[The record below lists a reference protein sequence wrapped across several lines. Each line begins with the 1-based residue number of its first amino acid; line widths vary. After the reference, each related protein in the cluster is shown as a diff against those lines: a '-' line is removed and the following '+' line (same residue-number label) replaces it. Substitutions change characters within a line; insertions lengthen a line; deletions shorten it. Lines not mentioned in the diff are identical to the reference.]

1 MTPAEL
7 SRTVL
12 HAVCRAVE
20 DDALPGPVPERV
32 AVDRPRPGGRGD
44 YATNVALR
52 LAGPAGRPPRE
63 VAEILRTVLLRT
75 SPGSGIAHVEIT
87 GPGFLNFTLAS
98 GSRADARAALL
109 RTIRR
114 TGTRYG
120 HGDALAGTTVA
131 LDESFRSP
139 VCGEVPCTHI
149 RGVVVGQRRSA
160 SLPSSA
166 LRLHAPD
173 TSPPAPR
180 GGRRYFG
187 MTHPAPA
194 EEPRAALWT
203 RTVVTLLRTQGAE
216 AAVVPGAA
224 EVLRPVPVP
233 APTTADEL
241 DARLGPDAARWALL
255 RPAAHDRPYT
265 DGEAA
270 RTLLVQRESNGL
282 FLVRYAYAR
291 TRATARGA
299 ARLSLAPAETDT
311 PARTDTPAQIGGTI
325 PEDSAAALLTLLGD
339 HPAVLEAAARL
350 RAPDRLARHL
360 EHTADA
366 FLRFQETC
374 HPLPLGDEKPSAAHR
389 SRLALAEATGT
400 VLAGGLSLLGVDAPE
415 HL

>member
-63 VAEILRTVLLRT
+63 VAEILRTTLLRT
-75 SPGSGIAHVEIT
+75 TPGSAIERVEIT
-87 GPGFLNFTLAS
+87 GPGFLNFTLAAH
-98 GSRADARAALL
+98 SRADARTGLL
-109 RTIRR
+109 RTIRHA
-114 TGTRYG
+114 GTRYG

-131 LDESFRSP
+131 LA
-139 VCGEVPCTHI
+139 H
-149 RGVVVGQRRSA
+149 
-160 SLPSSA
+160 
-166 LRLHAPD
+166 
-173 TSPPAPR
+173 
-180 GGRRYFG
+180 
-187 MTHPAPA
+187 A

-203 RTVVTLLRTQGAE
+203 RTAVALLRTQGAE

-224 EVLRPVPVP
+224 ETPRPVPVTP
-233 APTTADEL
+233 ATTADEL
-241 DARLGPDAARWALL
+241 YARLGPDAAHWALL

-291 TRATARGA
+291 TRAA
-299 ARLSLAPAETDT
+299 ARAARQLSLTPAETAGTLTED
-311 PARTDTPAQIGGTI
+311 PAT
-325 PEDSAAALLTLLGD
+325 ALLALLGD
-339 HPAVLEAAARL
+339 HPAVLAAAARL

-360 EHTADA
+360 EHLADTY
-366 FLRFQETC
+366 LRFQETC
-374 HPLPLGDEKPSAAHR
+374 PPLPLGDEKPSAAHR